1 MIFAAGYLLWMFQRV
16 AFGDLSEFLTGLGS
30 HLTDMKPIEAMTLVP
45 LGALVVIFGLFPG
58 LILDLVAGSVSATL
72 AAVGEA
78 APVALGLWR

>member
-1 MIFAAGYLLWMFQRV
+1 
-16 AFGDLSEFLTGLGS
+16 
-30 HLTDMKPIEAMTLVP
+30 MTLVP